1 MPTKIITK
9 NSSVAA
15 AVPTAAVLELGELAV
30 NVTDKRLFTENAS
43 GTVVE
48 LGTNP
53 STLNVTGAAT
63 FSGEIEANGGIVLG
77 NNDIA
82 QFGSIGEYGDGLQ
95 VYHDGFTAWFDNQDS
110 EWKDTQIKVQDG
122 GYITFKAGGDSL
134 ISAVG
139 NANVSLFHNGS
150 AKLATTATGIV
161 VNGEGTFSN
170 GVYLGGSAAANYLDG
185 YEEGTFAITNAGD
198 ATGTLDEGYTSHYT
212 KVGNLV
218 TVTIAFNP
226 ATNFTN
232 NIVDGLPY
240 VVNTPNLGS
249 SFSYASNVLGDISNT
264 ATAGVAN
271 GLYRIYFFQNQA
283 ISASL
288 SPQASAG
295 AYRVTFSYKTL

>member
-15 AVPTAAVLELGELAV
+15 AVPTAAVLELGGLAV

-63 FSGEIEANGGIVLG
+63 FSGEITG
-77 NNDIA
+77 
-82 QFGSIGEYGDGLQ
+82 
-95 VYHDGFTAWFDNQDS
+95 
-110 EWKDTQIKVQDG
+110 
-122 GYITFKAGGDSL
+122 
-134 ISAVG
+134 
-139 NANVSLFHNGS
+139 
-150 AKLATTATGIV
+150 GIV

-170 GVYLGGSAAANYLDG
+170 GVYLGGSAAANLLDD

-198 ATGTLDEGYTSHYT
+198 ATGTLDAGYTSHYT

-226 ATNFTN
+226 TTNFTG

-240 VVNTPNLGS
+240 VVNTPNLGNPLI
-249 SFSYASNVLGDISNT
+249 YASNVLGDISNT
-264 ATAGVAN
+264 ATAGVVS
-271 GLYRIYFFQNQA
+271 GLYRIYFFQNQN
-283 ISASL
+283 IGASFY
-288 SPQASAG
+288 PQASAG
-295 AYRVTFSYKTL
+295 VYRVTFSYKTL

>member
-63 FSGEIEANGGIVLG
+63 FSGEITG
-77 NNDIA
+77 
-82 QFGSIGEYGDGLQ
+82 
-95 VYHDGFTAWFDNQDS
+95 
-110 EWKDTQIKVQDG
+110 
-122 GYITFKAGGDSL
+122 
-134 ISAVG
+134 
-139 NANVSLFHNGS
+139 
-150 AKLATTATGIV
+150 GIV

-170 GVYLGGSAAANYLDG
+170 GVYLGGSAAANLLDD

-198 ATGTLDEGYTSHYT
+198 ATGTLDADYTSHYT

-226 ATNFTN
+226 TTNFTG

-249 SFSYASNVLGDISNT
+249 SFSYASNVLGDTSNT
-264 ATAGVAN
+264 ATAGVVS

-283 ISASL
+283 VSASL

-295 AYRVTFSYKTL
+295 VYRVTFSYKTL

>member
-63 FSGEIEANGGIVLG
+63 FSGEITG
-77 NNDIA
+77 
-82 QFGSIGEYGDGLQ
+82 
-95 VYHDGFTAWFDNQDS
+95 
-110 EWKDTQIKVQDG
+110 
-122 GYITFKAGGDSL
+122 
-134 ISAVG
+134 
-139 NANVSLFHNGS
+139 
-150 AKLATTATGIV
+150 GIV

-170 GVYLGGSAAANYLDG
+170 GVYLGGSAAANLLDD

-198 ATGTLDEGYTSHYT
+198 ATGTLDAGYTSHYT

-226 ATNFTN
+226 TTNFTG
-232 NIVDGLPY
+232 NIVDRLPY
-240 VVNTPNLGS
+240 VVNTPNLGNA
-249 SFSYASNVLGDISNT
+249 FSYASNVLGDTSNT
-264 ATAGVAN
+264 ATAGVVS
-271 GLYRIYFFQNQA
+271 GLYRIYFFQNQN
-283 ISASL
+283 IGASFY
-288 SPQASAG
+288 PQASAG
-295 AYRVTFSYKTL
+295 VYRVTFSYKTL

>member
-63 FSGEIEANGGIVLG
+63 FSGEITGNG
-77 NNDIA
+77 
-82 QFGSIGEYGDGLQ
+82 
-95 VYHDGFTAWFDNQDS
+95 
-110 EWKDTQIKVQDG
+110 
-122 GYITFKAGGDSL
+122 
-134 ISAVG
+134 
-139 NANVSLFHNGS
+139 
-150 AKLATTATGIV
+150 GIV

-170 GVYLGGSAAANYLDG
+170 GVYLGGSAAANLLDD

-198 ATGTLDEGYTSHYT
+198 ATGTLDAGYTSHYT

-226 ATNFTN
+226 TTNFTG

-264 ATAGVAN
+264 ATAGVAS
-271 GLYRIYFFQNQA
+271 GLYRIYFFQNQT
-283 ISASL
+283 IGASL
-288 SPQASAG
+288 YPQASAG
-295 AYRVTFSYKTL
+295 VYRVTFSYKTL